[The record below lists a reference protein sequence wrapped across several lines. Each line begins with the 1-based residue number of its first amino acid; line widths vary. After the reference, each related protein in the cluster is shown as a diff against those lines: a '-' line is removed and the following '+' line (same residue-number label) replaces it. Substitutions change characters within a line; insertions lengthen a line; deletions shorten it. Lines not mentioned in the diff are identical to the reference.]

1 MIFYLGRSKQESG
14 FARMKKQE
22 DEKKNIPVISR
33 TVCGICGSRRLVF
46 DETLDARKLG
56 HCRDCGF
63 REAIEFDPNA
73 IQNVYLNA
81 YYSSEDDP
89 RIDAWARNNRKVW
102 EYLCKDL
109 PRKNYADIMDF
120 GAGTGGFLSVF
131 HSLHPEAGLFAV
143 ESSPQARKH
152 LEIQF
157 PGISVFSELDGF
169 ENRFDLVCALQVLE
183 HVDDLQRICKQIY
196 SSMKPGGIFLLTV
209 PNRHSYEALIYE
221 KNRSHVYG
229 NQTHLQFFSRR
240 DVQRLLRQTGFLG
253 IKRLASLEFGKDR
266 KFARS
271 LIQFLLRRLALSTE
285 LRFIACKPD
294 MKK

>member
-1 MIFYLGRSKQESG
+1 
-14 FARMKKQE
+14 MKKQE
-22 DEKKNIPVISR
+22 EEKNVTAGSR

-46 DETLDARKLG
+46 DETLDSRKLG
-56 HCRDCGF
+56 HCCDCGF
-63 REAIEFDPNA
+63 REAIEFDPDA

-89 RIDAWARNNRKVW
+89 RIDTWARNNRDIW

-109 PRKNYADIMDF
+109 PRKNYVNIMDF

-131 HSLHPEAGLFAV
+131 HSLHPEARLFAV
-143 ESSPQARKH
+143 ESSLQARKH
-152 LEIQF
+152 MEKQF

-183 HVDDLQRICKQIY
+183 HVNDIQRICEQIY
-196 SSMKPGGIFLLTV
+196 ASMKPGGIFLLTV
-209 PNRHSYEALIYE
+209 PNRYSYEALFNE

-229 NQTHLQFFSRR
+229 NQTHLQFFSKR
-240 DVQRLLRQTGFLG
+240 DVQRLLRQAGFLG
-253 IKRLASLEFGKDR
+253 IKRLASLEFGKNR
-266 KFARS
+266 NFAQA

-285 LRFIACKPD
+285 LRFIAYKPD